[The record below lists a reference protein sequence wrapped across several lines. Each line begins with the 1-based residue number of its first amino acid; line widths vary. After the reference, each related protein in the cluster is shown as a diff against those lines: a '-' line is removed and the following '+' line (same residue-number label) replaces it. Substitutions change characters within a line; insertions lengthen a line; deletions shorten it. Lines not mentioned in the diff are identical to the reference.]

1 VPTIILPVKDKNVL
15 ISCFFFIKRSIR
27 YSEKK
32 KVVDGTSKKG
42 SAEK

>member
-1 VPTIILPVKDKNVL
+1 MSQKAKNDILRTAFEPTLK
-15 ISCFFFIKRSIR
+15 
-27 YSEKK
+27 KK